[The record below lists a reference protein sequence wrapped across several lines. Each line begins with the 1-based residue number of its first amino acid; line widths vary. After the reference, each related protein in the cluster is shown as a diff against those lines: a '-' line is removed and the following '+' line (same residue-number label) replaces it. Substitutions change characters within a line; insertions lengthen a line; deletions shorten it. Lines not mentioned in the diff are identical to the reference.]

1 MSSALTDLFPTPI
14 VQAPMAG
21 GVSVPPL
28 AAAVSEAGG
37 LGFLAAGYKTAD
49 GMYQEIKQ
57 LRGLTARPFGVN
69 LFMPQ
74 PDCADPAAVQVYAN
88 QLAGEAAWYET
99 ELGDP
104 DSGRD
109 DGYDAKLAVLLD
121 NPVPVV
127 SFHFGCPAPEVLRA
141 LAAKG
146 TLTLVTVTSADEALA
161 VERAGADAVIAQGV
175 EAGGHQGTHRDDP
188 ERDHAGIGLLSLV
201 AQVREAVSLPIVAAG
216 GIMRGSQIA
225 AVLAAGA
232 CAAQLGTAFLAT
244 TESGANALHKQA
256 LTNPLFVRTE
266 LTRAFSGRPARG
278 LVNRFLREHG
288 PYAPVAYPQV
298 HHLTS
303 GLRKAA
309 AKAGDPQG
317 MALWAGQGHRMAREL
332 PAGQLLE
339 LLATELAA
347 ARTALSAGPDGVSG
361 DGA

>member
-1 MSSALTDLFPTPI
+1 MSSALTDLFPHPI

-21 GVSVPPL
+21 GVSVPQL
-28 AAAVSEAGG
+28 AAAVSDAGG

-49 GMYQEIKQ
+49 GLYQEIKQ
-57 LRGLTARPFGVN
+57 LRGLTGRPFGVN

-74 PDCADPAAVQVYAN
+74 PENADPAAVEVYAH
-88 QLAGEAAWYET
+88 QLSGEASWYET

-127 SFHFGCPAPEVLRA
+127 SFHFGVPSSEVLESLRRA
-141 LAAKG
+141 G
-146 TLTLVTVTSADEALA
+146 TFTLVTATTAEEALA
-161 VERAGADAVIAQGV
+161 VQRAGADAVIAQGV
-175 EAGGHQGTHRDDP
+175 EAGGHQGTHRDVP
-188 ERDHAGIGLLSLV
+188 ENDGTGIGLLSLV
-201 AQVREAVSLPIVAAG
+201 GQIRETVGIPVVAAG

-232 CAAQLGTAFLAT
+232 AAAQLGTAFLAT
-244 TESGANALHKQA
+244 TESGAAPVHKQA

-288 PYAPVAYPQV
+288 RYAPAAYPEI

-303 GLRKAA
+303 PLRKAA
-309 AKAGDPQG
+309 AKAKDAQG

-332 PAGQLLE
+332 PAGRLVEVLV
-339 LLATELAA
+339 AELADA
-347 ARTALSAGPDGVSG
+347 QTALSVFPKG
-361 DGA
+361 DELR